1 MAIKENSEKEEERVK
16 RSCIQSFYFL
26 DNTFIVMKNATRDM
40 NIKSTSGDASDGN
53 EEYVT
58 GTWRKSDTYFF

>member
-1 MAIKENSEKEEERVK
+1 
-16 RSCIQSFYFL
+16 
-26 DNTFIVMKNATRDM
+26 MKNATRDM

>member
-1 MAIKENSEKEEERVK
+1 
-16 RSCIQSFYFL
+16 
-26 DNTFIVMKNATRDM
+26 MKNATRDM

-58 GTWRKSDTYFF
+58 GTWRKSDTYFFLKSGRELDGFMLHYFVESRTCK